1 MSSVVI
7 SGDTSGTVSVT
18 VPAVAGTNTV
28 TIPAATGTV
37 MVSGNM
43 PAFNVYQG
51 TQQSVTSGVYTK
63 IAFTVKSSSGNATA
77 FDTNGYF
84 DNVTNYRFTPLIAG
98 YYQINLVVYCTSSAT
113 NYIQGS
119 IYKNGTSFVN
129 TLAAPQQAANG
140 TAATSAVIYLNGS
153 TDYIEGY
160 GNVSG
165 TVPIIGS
172 TGQTNYVQMSG
183 VLVRSA

>member
-7 SGDTSGTVSVT
+7 SGDTSGAITLAA
-18 VPAVAGTNTV
+18 PAVAGTNTA
-28 TIPAATGTV
+28 TLPAATGTV
-37 MVSGNM
+37 MVCGNM

-51 TQQSVTSGVYTK
+51 TAQSVTSGVYTK
-63 IAFTVKSSSGNATA
+63 IAFTVEN
-77 FDTNGYF
+77 FDTANYF
-84 DNVTNYRFTPLIAG
+84 DSTTNYRFTPLIAG
-98 YYQINLVVYCTSSAT
+98 YYQINLVVYGTGTAT

-129 TLAAPQQAANG
+129 TLAAPQQTANG

-160 GNVSG
+160 GVVSASSG
-165 TVPIIGS
+165 PTIGS